1 MHTITLLY
9 IIFSYNMYT
18 TLIPCLLTILV
29 YLYHQVLF
37 EPDWN
42 PSTDQ
47 QAMGRV
53 YREGQLKP
61 VWIYRLAGYDSID
74 SGILARQGKKDE
86 LRMLVETSAAI
97 VGNEPTATDDSKVT
111 ETQAKK
117 RKRSMANDKHT
128 DGELSV
134 DDETVAS
141 HKAVDCSKILELVG
155 DPSSS
160 LGFDADT
167 LSNSL
172 LPIKPFSST
181 AHLASDTHCT
191 RKDVGSNTD
200 SGKSSRDNTDPVLY
214 DVINGYLK
222 NNIVIERK

>member
-1 MHTITLLY
+1 
-9 IIFSYNMYT
+9 
-18 TLIPCLLTILV
+18 
-29 YLYHQVLF
+29 
-37 EPDWN
+37 
-42 PSTDQ
+42 
-47 QAMGRV
+47 MGRV

-61 VWIYRLAGYDSID
+61 VWIYRLIGYDSID

-97 VGNEPTATDDSKVT
+97 SVGDEPTASDDGKVI

-117 RKRSMANDKHT
+117 RKRSAQTDKH
-128 DGELSV
+128 DDCELTI

-141 HKAVDCSKILELVG
+141 QKAIDCSKILDLVG

-160 LGFDADT
+160 LGFDAGT
-167 LSNSL
+167 LSKSL
-172 LPIKPFSST
+172 FPIKPSSSYT
-181 AHLASDTHCT
+181 AYLAPDIHCT
-191 RKDVGSNTD
+191 SKGVGSNTD
-200 SGKSSRDNTDPVLY
+200 YSSKSSSNNTDPVLY